1 MMNIEINHFFLK
13 VLTNSLDTPQTNLL
27 GEKLNPNF
35 NVYRESGFYSKMPLP
50 RKTAA
55 DVLLKYFKTD
65 EEIVELFTI
74 MLRNEG
80 TRFYNSILNIWGKE
94 EFIKILSKH
103 KWIFD
108 PDLTRFFIDPFYE
121 HEINF
126 LKDIRIIDLRPQDAP
141 IKNIIKG
148 IEKICS
154 KMSVQDLEWRI
165 TLRLYDLEPQ
175 IGDLIRKILDMLL
188 ARQNLQVFTNEMY
201 VCLKELAINASKAN
215 YKLLFE
221 RYVTKRQGVST
232 EKDYYHFI
240 RLFKAEIEEH
250 GNKRLLELAREKD
263 RFINITFQS
272 TRESIAI
279 WVTNNE
285 NISVIEKNEILK
297 KIGKGEF
304 KFELPAD
311 DDSDISE
318 GAGFGLNLILG
329 ILRAFSTDPDP
340 LKIVFYPDFIKIG
353 FMLYRSELSE
363 ENQKRAAQKA
373 QELQKPAK

>member
-1 MMNIEINHFFLK
+1 
-13 VLTNSLDTPQTNLL
+13 
-27 GEKLNPNF
+27 
-35 NVYRESGFYSKMPLP
+35 
-50 RKTAA
+50 
-55 DVLLKYFKTD
+55 VLLKYFKTD
-65 EEIVELFTI
+65 EEVVQLFTI

-94 EFIKILSKH
+94 EFIKILSRH

-108 PDLTRFFIDPFYE
+108 PDLMRFFIDPFYE

-126 LKDIRIIDLRPQDAP
+126 LKDIRIIDLRSQEAP
-141 IKNIIKG
+141 VKTIIKG
-148 IEKICS
+148 IEKTSS

-165 TLRLYDLEPQ
+165 TLRLYDMEPQ
-175 IGDLIRKILDMLL
+175 VGELIRKILDLLL
-188 ARQNLQVFTNEMY
+188 ARQNLHGFMNEMY

-221 RYVTKRQGVST
+221 RYVTKRQGVSS
-232 EKDYYHFI
+232 EKDYYHFL

-272 TRESIAI
+272 TRDSIAV

-285 NISVIEKNEILK
+285 NISLIEKQEILK

-304 KFELPAD
+304 KFEIPAD
-311 DDSDISE
+311 DGSDFTE

-340 LKIVFYPDFIKIG
+340 LKIIFYPDFIKIG
-353 FMLYRSELSE
+353 FVLSRSELSE

-373 QELQKPAK
+373 QEIQKQAR

>member
-1 MMNIEINHFFLK
+1 MLNIEINHFFLK

-27 GEKLNPNF
+27 GEKLDHDF
-35 NVYRESGFYSKMPLP
+35 NVYKESGFYSKMPLP

-65 EEIVELFTI
+65 EEMVQLFTI

-94 EFIKILSKH
+94 EFINILKRH
-103 KWIFD
+103 KWVYD
-108 PDLTRFFIDPFYE
+108 SDLTRFFLDPFYE

-126 LKDIRIIDLRPQDAP
+126 LKDIRIIDLRSEVPVKD
-141 IKNIIKG
+141 IIKG
-148 IEKICS
+148 IEKAS
-154 KMSVQDLEWRI
+154 AKMSVLDLEWRI

-175 IGDLIRKILDMLL
+175 IGELIRKILDLL
-188 ARQNLQVFTNEMY
+188 LTRQKLQGFTNELY

-221 RYVTKRQGVST
+221 RYVTRRQGVNT
-232 EKDYYHFI
+232 EKDYYHFL

-263 RFINITFQS
+263 RFINIAFQS
-272 TRESIAI
+272 TRESIAV

-285 NISVIEKNEILK
+285 NISLVEKQEILK

-304 KFELPAD
+304 KFEIPAD
-311 DDSDISE
+311 DGSDYTE

-329 ILRAFSTDPDP
+329 ILRTYTKDPDP

-353 FMLYRSELSE
+353 FALTRSELSE
-363 ENQKRAAQKA
+363 ENQKRAAEKA
-373 QELQKPAK
+373 QENPKPTK

>member
-1 MMNIEINHFFLK
+1 MLNIEINHFFLK
-13 VLTNSLDTPQTNLL
+13 VLTNSMDTPQTNLL
-27 GEKLNPNF
+27 GEQLDRNF
-35 NVYRESGFYSKMPLP
+35 NVYKESGFYSKMPLP

-65 EEIVELFTI
+65 EEIIRLFTI

-94 EFIKILSKH
+94 EFINILKRY

-108 PDLTRFFIDPFYE
+108 PDLTRFFLDPFYE

-126 LKDIRIIDLRPQDAP
+126 LNDIRIIDLRSEAP

-148 IEKICS
+148 IEKASS
-154 KMSVQDLEWRI
+154 KMSVQNLEWRI

-175 IGDLIRKILDMLL
+175 TGELIRKIIDLL
-188 ARQNLQVFTNEMY
+188 LTRQKLQGFTNELY

-221 RYVTKRQGVST
+221 KYVARRQGVSP
-232 EKDYYHFI
+232 EKDYFHFL

-250 GNKRLLELAREKD
+250 GNKRLFELAKEKD

-285 NISVIEKNEILK
+285 TISVIEKQEILK

-304 KFELPAD
+304 KFEVIAD
-311 DDSDISE
+311 DGSDYTE
-318 GAGFGLNLILG
+318 GAGFGLNLVLG
-329 ILRAFSTDPDP
+329 ILRSYSKDPDP

-353 FMLYRSELSE
+353 FALNRSEMSE
-363 ENQKRAAQKA
+363 ENQKRAAEKA
-373 QELQKPAK
+373 RENPQPTA